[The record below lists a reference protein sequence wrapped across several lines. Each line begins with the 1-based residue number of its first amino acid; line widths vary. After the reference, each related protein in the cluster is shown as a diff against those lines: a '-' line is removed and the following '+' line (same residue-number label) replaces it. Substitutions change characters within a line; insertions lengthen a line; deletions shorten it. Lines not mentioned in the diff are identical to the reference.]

1 MIPDVF
7 REIRER
13 PVKLALD
20 QHHSCPYFVFSLC
33 EHKNIYDNQCSSTYK
48 STTYFQCKPYANS
61 LLTFKWMFSSY
72 FEQFALSTVSRFVFA
87 CLAHSSKTVFSV
99 IYKSVPIILTY
110 RLKFDFNMTYAV
122 KPFVKKKCD
131 TALAH

>member
-20 QHHSCPYFVFSLC
+20 QHHSCPYFVFLLC
-33 EHKNIYDNQCSSTYK
+33 EHKNIFMKISAQALTNQQPIFSVNPMLIHFLHSNECS
-48 STTYFQCKPYANS
+48 
-61 LLTFKWMFSSY
+61 LY
-72 FEQFALSTVSRFVFA
+72 FEQFALSKVSRFVFA
-87 CLAHSSKTVFSV
+87 CLAHSPKTVYSV
-99 IYKSVPIILTY
+99 VYKSVPIILTY

-122 KPFVKKKCD
+122 KHFVKKKM
-131 TALAH
+131 